1 MKLYK
6 TLLAAL
12 LLTATAATVTSCSED
27 EEMAPVSIPVSS
39 WKANTTIADLKTAY
53 WQSDDNYYKEVGL
66 TASGEHTVISGR
78 VIGNDLTG
86 NIYQTL
92 MIQDATGALNISV
105 AVKDMNVRYKIG
117 EEVVIDCTGLFVGK
131 YSGLFCLGKD
141 EIYDR
146 TQTPQVGRMDE
157 SVWVAH
163 NQLNGLPKPSAIV
176 SNEITLEQIK
186 NLKSTED
193 LVKWQSQRVRISN
206 VSFEGGGEL
215 TWGEQGSSST
225 AVNRYLFDSDGNR
238 ITVRNSNMSTFCDQ
252 VMPAGHGTVE
262 AILSYFGG
270 GWQLVFVTN
279 EDCFDF
285 GGESYAPVPLPN
297 EGKGTAEEP
306 YNVGSVVNGIA
317 SGADKWVTGYIV
329 GWIEGMSATD
339 GANFTVP
346 ASSASNLLLADS
358 PDEKNVGN
366 CIPVQLPTGDVRNAL
381 NLQSHPENL
390 GKQVSLKGSVES
402 YFGMKGL
409 KSVAAYVWG
418 PKGDD
423 SAEPETPET
432 PEGSSTFRKATSVTS
447 GAKYIIV
454 VDGKLGAAISPTA
467 AYGRLE
473 MKDVTI
479 SGDELTADDA
489 NAITIEA
496 VDGGYTL
503 TDAYGRKL
511 AMDSSHLTSF
521 QLDYAGGEVWSIEP
535 QDGGLFKITSL
546 LNPSCCIVRS
556 GTYSNIA
563 PSDIEKYPT
572 YDLPA
577 LYEKVN

>member
-176 SNEITLEQIK
+176 SNEITLAQIK
-186 NLKSTED
+186 KLKSTED
-193 LVKWQSQRVRISN
+193 LIKWQSQRVRISN

-225 AVNRYLFDSDGNR
+225 AVNRYLFDSDRNR

-285 GGESYAPVPLPN
+285 
-297 EGKGTAEEP
+297 
-306 YNVGSVVNGIA
+306 
-317 SGADKWVTGYIV
+317 
-329 GWIEGMSATD
+329 
-339 GANFTVP
+339 
-346 ASSASNLLLADS
+346 
-358 PDEKNVGN
+358 
-366 CIPVQLPTGDVRNAL
+366 
-381 NLQSHPENL
+381 
-390 GKQVSLKGSVES
+390 
-402 YFGMKGL
+402 
-409 KSVAAYVWG
+409 
-418 PKGDD
+418 GDD

-473 MKDVTI
+473 MKDVTVN
-479 SGDELTADDA
+479 GDELTADDA

-535 QDGGLFKITSL
+535 QDGALFKITSL